1 MKGPPFRRPPHVSDS
16 KLGSDSQSFSRN
28 SRLKQSHTIPELAH
42 RLKALHEA
50 LVVWRHDPTEPAPQP
65 RFFCLHLPDFTPED
79 LERWRREHDA
89 PR

>member
-1 MKGPPFRRPPHVSDS
+1 MDEGTAISAAPHVSDS

-50 LVVWRHDPTEPAPQP
+50 LVLWALDPYEPAPQP
-65 RFFCLHLPDFTPED
+65 RYFMLHLPDFTPE
-79 LERWRREHDA
+79 EEWRRQHG
-89 PR
+89 R